1 MSFLSTLGKVVSEQF
16 GVADNSET
24 SLDAASGRIPDIGI
38 LGDFSKK
45 IDQTAWRTYIEN
57 GFVRDVRPDIREVI
71 LQQPDICILVK
82 KRMFSSLAENYRLDL
97 LNDEEKLFIRSS
109 KQLFKKKCQAI
120 AAYELLSKVENVAK
134 DAGYINSYTMPLV
147 FNAITTLDDAGIN
160 IIDDQTRSTLQT
172 IKQVHQFSEPNSQTT
187 WLMDDQEPFGSALG
201 QGTGVIELTLATSIN
216 THVGVEFASG
226 GASLTIEDPYALL
239 IVTQAEIEHAIK
251 EALSI
256 RTGTFG
262 TFVDTET
269 RNLIARK
276 KQELNALRTQRG
288 ASRIKFIVSAD
299 NLFTRKVRAL
309 LEQDILVDQMLS
321 AEKIQ
326 DQHQRSISHGTRV
339 W

>member
-1 MSFLSTLGKVVSEQF
+1 MSFLSTLGKVVNEQF

-24 SLDAASGRIPDIGI
+24 SIDAGSGRIPDIGI

-45 IDQTAWRTYIEN
+45 IDQTAWRTYVEN
-57 GFVRDVRPDIREVI
+57 GFVRDVRPNIREVI
-71 LQQPDICILVK
+71 FQQPDVCILVK

-97 LNDEEKLFIRSS
+97 LNDEEKLFIRAS

-120 AAYELLSKVENVAK
+120 AAYELLSKIENVAK

-147 FNAITTLDDAGIN
+147 TTLDDAGIN
-160 IIDDQTRSTLQT
+160 IIDDQTRSTLQK

-187 WLMDDQEPFGSALG
+187 WLMDQQEPFGSALG

-216 THVGVEFASG
+216 THAGVDFASG

-239 IVTQAEIEHAIK
+239 IVTQSEIEHAIK

-256 RTGTFG
+256 RTSTFG

-288 ASRIKFIVSAD
+288 VSRIKFIVSAD
-299 NLFTRKVRAL
+299 NLFTRTVRAL
-309 LEQDILVDQMLS
+309 LVMLVGRMLLVEKTHDQHLKSILPGILV
-321 AEKIQ
+321 
-326 DQHQRSISHGTRV
+326 
-339 W
+339 